1 MSENTIKI
9 IKFIIFGTMNLA
21 CYIAYIFGAIATYKI
36 LGWAGLIPFVLLA
49 YPFVKGLQRTT
60 KIADDDD
67 TIIMF

>member
-1 MSENTIKI
+1 
-9 IKFIIFGTMNLA
+9 MNLA